1 MTNQAVLAGNG
12 REVEATLVEQQRKPS
27 LFLRLRLRLRLRL
40 HLRSKA
46 PYLRWRGES
55 MGALF
60 KAWIWEANAD
70 ALTLVTHV
78 VSVFP
83 LWDHL

>member
-1 MTNQAVLAGNG
+1 MTNQAVLAGKG

-46 PYLRWRGES
+46 PYLR
-55 MGALF
+55 
-60 KAWIWEANAD
+60 
-70 ALTLVTHV
+70 
-78 VSVFP
+78 
-83 LWDHL
+83 